1 MPNVTCQCQVGMSTD
16 NVNVNVS
23 AGQISRYHE
32 ISNYVWE
39 TKSEDMGKRTRKNL
53 PKTFSVCF
61 TFSNKKENQKRRAW
75 KMKTR
80 HENMGNEI
88 YMKQSTQT
96 LARFLCFAFSHS
108 IPKARMYPYMWKIQ
122 HCSVGD
128 CFSSFSCLLFH
139 AIVCVLWE
147 KYEID
152 GSSAQNLVLTKIDMK
167 GASAVWRERRDGL
180 LEGKIP
186 RWVLLEKAPTL
197 SLHFE
202 TVKSQTFFEFLFSF
216 GILWQTQEVRI
227 FI

>member
-1 MPNVTCQCQVGMSTD
+1 
-16 NVNVNVS
+16 
-23 AGQISRYHE
+23 
-32 ISNYVWE
+32 
-39 TKSEDMGKRTRKNL
+39 MG
-53 PKTFSVCF
+53 
-61 TFSNKKENQKRRAW
+61 NQKRRYGKENQEKFTQNLFCVFHIFKQEGKPKKKSLENENQTW
-75 KMKTR
+75 KYGKWNL
-80 HENMGNEI
+80 HETINPNV
-88 YMKQSTQT
+88 STFFYV
-96 LARFLCFAFSHS
+96 LHS
-108 IPKARMYPYMWKIQ
+108 MWKIQ

>member
-1 MPNVTCQCQVGMSTD
+1 
-16 NVNVNVS
+16 
-23 AGQISRYHE
+23 
-32 ISNYVWE
+32 
-39 TKSEDMGKRTRKNL
+39 MG
-53 PKTFSVCF
+53 
-61 TFSNKKENQKRRAW
+61 NQKRRYGKENQEKFTQNFFCVFSHFQTRRKTKKRRAC
-75 KMKTR
+75 KVKTR

-88 YMKQSTQT
+88 YMKQLTQT

-122 HCSVGD
+122 HCSGGD

-139 AIVCVLWE
+139 ASVCVLWE
-147 KYEID
+147 KYKIY

-167 GASAVWRERRDGL
+167 GASAVWRELNGL